1 MPLALITG
9 ASAGIGRS
17 FAEALARRGYD
28 LILVARSTARL
39 EALGRELS
47 ERHKVTAEAWTAD
60 LASDTDRE
68 GVAARIAALP
78 RLDVLV
84 NNAGFATT
92 GKLQNVPLI
101 PQMDMLRVHVM
112 APMRLCHA
120 ALPRMVEHGAGAIIN
135 VSSIAGFL
143 FGPGNVNYSASK
155 AFLTSFSLGLDT
167 EVRGAGVRVQALCP
181 GFTHTEI
188 HTEMP
193 QVKQQIPAWM
203 WGKAEHVVEISLRQ
217 LERNGAVI
225 CVPGLLN
232 KVMWR
237 VLTMIPR
244 GLRGRLAVRRKQT
257 ADGRRQTA
265 DDSRRL
271 PRDH

>member
-9 ASAGIGRS
+9 ASAGIGRT

-28 LILVARSTARL
+28 VILVARSTGRI
-39 EALGRELS
+39 EALARELTA
-47 ERHKVTAEAWTAD
+47 RHGISAEAWTAD
-60 LASDTDRE
+60 LASDSGRE
-68 GVAARIAALP
+68 DVAARLAALP
-78 RLDVLV
+78 RLDMLV

-92 GKLQNVPLI
+92 GKLQKIPLG

-120 ALPRMVEHGAGAIIN
+120 ALPRMIEHGAGAIIN

-143 FGPGNVNYSASK
+143 FGPGNVNYSATK
-155 AFLTSFSLGLDT
+155 AYLTSFSLGLDA
-167 EVRGAGVRVQALCP
+167 EVRSAGVRVQALCP

-188 HTEMP
+188 HAEMP
-193 QVKQQIPAWM
+193 HVKRQIPAWM
-203 WGKAEHVVEISLRQ
+203 WGKAEHVVETSLRQ

-232 KVMWR
+232 KVLWR
-237 VLTMIPR
+237 VLTVIPR
-244 GLRGRLAVRRKQT
+244 GLRGKLAVRRKK
-257 ADGRRQTA
+257 ASG
-265 DDSRRL
+265 
-271 PRDH
+271 

>member
-1 MPLALITG
+1 MPLALVTG

-17 FAEALARRGYD
+17 FADALARRGYD

-39 EALGRELS
+39 DALVQELS
-47 ERHKVTAEAWTAD
+47 ERHHVRAEAWTAD
-60 LASDTDRE
+60 LTSDEGRE
-68 GVAARIAALP
+68 RVAERIAALP
-78 RLDVLV
+78 RLDLLV

-92 GKLQNVPLI
+92 GKLHKIPLA
-101 PQMDMLRVHVM
+101 PQMDMLRLHVL
-112 APMRLCHA
+112 APMHLCAA

-143 FGPGNVNYSASK
+143 FGPGNVNYSATKSY
-155 AFLTSFSLGLDT
+155 LTSFSLGLDT

-193 QVKQQIPAWM
+193 HVKRQIPAWL
-203 WGKAEHVVEISLRQ
+203 WGRPEDVVETSLRQ
-217 LERNGAVI
+217 LAAGGPVI
-225 CVPGLLN
+225 CVPGWRN
-232 KVMWR
+232 KILWR

-244 GLRGRLAVRRKQT
+244 GLRGRLAVRKKAR
-257 ADGRRQTA
+257 G
-265 DDSRRL
+265 
-271 PRDH
+271 

>member
-9 ASAGIGRS
+9 ASAGIGRT
-17 FAEALARRGYD
+17 FASALARRGYD
-28 LILVARSTARL
+28 LILVARSTPRI

-47 ERHKVTAEAWTAD
+47 AQYGIRCEAWTAD
-60 LASDTDRE
+60 LATDAGRE
-68 GVAARIAALP
+68 DVAARTASLP
-78 RLDVLV
+78 RLDLLV

-92 GKLQNVPLI
+92 GKLHKIPI
-101 PQMDMLRVHVM
+101 EPQMNMLRLHM
-112 APMRLCHA
+112 LAPMRLCAA
-120 ALPRMVEHGAGAIIN
+120 ALPRMIEHGAGGIIN

-155 AFLTSFSLGLDT
+155 AYVTSFSLGLDT

-188 HTEMP
+188 HAEMP
-193 QVKQQIPAWM
+193 HVKQQIPGWM
-203 WGKAEHVVEISLRQ
+203 WGRAEHVVETSLRQ
-217 LERNGAVI
+217 LERGGSVI

-244 GLRGRLAVRRKQT
+244 GLRGRLAVRRKR
-257 ADGRRQTA
+257 A
-265 DDSRRL
+265 
-271 PRDH
+271 